1 MSTLILP
8 SKITP
13 YKDTDESSLTF
24 ARVVIPSDR
33 DHPAPNHVYR
43 VEELKAIY
51 TGHDTTVFRVILH
64 SSKSKNRGPFRVVL
78 KMDVEARFPR
88 DQEYRKEFENYLAVF
103 DLQGKIIPVCFG
115 LFQAVAYGKLV
126 SVLVLED
133 CGEPVQYENEE
144 MALDPR
150 KSVFLLLKCLH
161 EFGYEHGN
169 VSPRNVLVN
178 GDGHIFLIDLEDIQ
192 RHECHAAPIVTIG
205 DFTPS
210 LEEFGCIELH
220 RLARHLDFWEPST
233 IDFYGFDIPVRVFE
247 AGAQKVLDCLPEYF
261 RRSERDKAILL
272 KEAEI
277 DIARIKEIRASV
289 AILDEPAP
297 VVEPSSASVAA

>member
-88 DQEYRKEFENYLAVF
+88 DQEYRKEFENYLA
-103 DLQGKIIPVCFG
+103 LSHT
-115 LFQAVAYGKLV
+115 V